1 MTEKLPNSTN
11 IYDTNINTSIYDD
24 APLLDDDFFRRA
36 NLYQG
41 NKLVRLGNPPKAN
54 PKQAITVHY
63 DSDIIDRFRAT
74 GKGWQTRMNDAL
86 REYLDTHA
94 F

>member
-1 MTEKLPNSTN
+1 MTSLAIKPKDPEKTDFENPEWTDDMFANAIRLQGLPISLQ
-11 IYDTNINTSIYDD
+11 
-24 APLLDDDFFRRA
+24 A
-36 NLYQG
+36 
-41 NKLVRLGNPPKAN
+41 KLGNPPKAN

-74 GKGWQTRMNDAL
+74 GKGWQARMNDAL